1 MKRKALKQLFTP
13 VVHERYFCTLDY
25 IINCLFYAEIIAT
38 SFLLPSITFESA
50 LAQTEMSMQK
60 DGNNNNLNNNTI
72 TYSYN
77 IYNNNNTQEAP
88 TRLHN
93 SSVSYYDN
101 TTGYLVYPELA
112 NNTQQQQELMPAVIM
127 IHEWWGLNEH
137 IKNQADILAKEGYVV
152 LAVDLYRGEVA
163 TDFNR
168 AMELTSSVRNNSAS
182 AIDNL
187 QSAVNYV
194 KSLEMVDGS
203 KIASLGWCFGGDWSL
218 QLALNSSENP
228 LAATIVYY
236 GRPVTAETASLSS
249 ISWPILGIF
258 GDQDQAIPVESVKQF
273 TSALNA
279 SGITNEIYLYE
290 GIGHTFAN
298 PSGDNYAP
306 KETAD
311 AWQKTIGFLRTYL

>member
-1 MKRKALKQLFTP
+1 MNGISAGLTISLVTFFMLEMT
-13 VVHERYFCTLDY
+13 
-25 IINCLFYAEIIAT
+25 AA
-38 SFLLPSITFESA
+38 SFLLPSITFQSA
-50 LAQTEMSMQK
+50 LAQTEMPIQE
-60 DGNNNNLNNNTI
+60 DGNNNLGNNTI

-77 IYNNNNTQEAP
+77 IYSNNNTQEAS

-93 SSVSYYDN
+93 SSVIYYDN

-112 NNTQQQQELMPAVIM
+112 NDTQQQQQQEPMPAVIM

-137 IKNQADILAKEGYVV
+137 IKNQADLLAKEGYVV

-168 AMELTSSVRNNSAS
+168 ARELSSSVRNNSAS

-203 KIASLGWCFGGDWSL
+203 RIASLGWCFGGDWSL

-228 LAATIVYY
+228 LAATILYY
-236 GRPVTAETASLSS
+236 GRPVTDIASLSS

-273 TSALNA
+273 ASALNA
-279 SGITNEIYLYE
+279 SGITNDIYLYE
-290 GIGHTFAN
+290 GVGHAFAN

>member
-1 MKRKALKQLFTP
+1 MNGISAPLTISL
-13 VVHERYFCTLDY
+13 
-25 IINCLFYAEIIAT
+25 
-38 SFLLPSITFESA
+38 ITFFVLGMPVASSLLLSMNFEPA
-50 LAQTEMSMQK
+50 FAQTDTPIQEDERS
-60 DGNNNNLNNNTI
+60 NNNLSNNTV

-77 IYNNNNTQEAP
+77 IYRSNNNTQEVP

-93 SSVSYYDN
+93 SSVSYYVNN

-112 NNTQQQQELMPAVIM
+112 NNTQQQQLMPAVII

-152 LAVDLYRGEVA
+152 LAVDLYQGEVA
-163 TDFNR
+163 TTPDR
-168 AMELTSSVRNNSAS
+168 SRELASSVRNNPAS

-203 KIASLGWCFGGDWSL
+203 RIASLGWCFGGDWSL

-228 LAATIVYY
+228 LAATIIYY
-236 GRPVTAETASLSS
+236 GRPVTDRASLSS
-249 ISWPILGIF
+249 ITWPILGIF

-273 TSALNA
+273 ASALNA
-279 SGITNEIYLYE
+279 SGVTNDIYLYE
-290 GIGHTFAN
+290 GVGHAFAN

-306 KETAD
+306 KETTD

>member
-1 MKRKALKQLFTP
+1 MNGISASLTKSLITFL
-13 VVHERYFCTLDY
+13 VVGMT
-25 IINCLFYAEIIAT
+25 A
-38 SFLLPSITFESA
+38 SSLLPSVNFESA
-50 LAQTEMSMQK
+50 FAQTEAPIQN
-60 DGNNNNLNNNTI
+60 GNNNNNNLGNNNTV

-77 IYNNNNTQEAP
+77 IYSSNNTQEAL
-88 TRLHN
+88 TRLQN

-112 NNTQQQQELMPAVIM
+112 NNTQQQLLLPAIIM

-152 LAVDLYRGEVA
+152 LAVDLYGGEVA
-163 TDFNR
+163 TDSNR
-168 AMELTSSVRNNSAS
+168 AMELSSSVRNNSAS
-182 AIDNL
+182 AIENL

-194 KSLEMVDGS
+194 KSLEMVDRS
-203 KIASLGWCFGGDWSL
+203 KVASLGWCFGGDWSL

-228 LAATIVYY
+228 LAATIIYY
-236 GRPVTAETASLSS
+236 GRPVTDSASLSG

-273 TSALNA
+273 ASALNA
-279 SGITNEIYLYE
+279 SGITNDIYLYE
-290 GIGHTFAN
+290 GVGHAFAN

>member
-1 MKRKALKQLFTP
+1 MKPISAPLAILLIGLFALGMTAS
-13 VVHERYFCTLDY
+13 YFMSTL
-25 IINCLFYAEIIAT
+25 
-38 SFLLPSITFESA
+38 SFGSA
-50 LAQTEMSMQK
+50 FGQTETLAQ
-60 DGNNNNLNNNTI
+60 DGNNGNGNTLGSNNNTV

-77 IYNNNNTQEAP
+77 IYNNSNNQESP
-88 TRLHN
+88 IRLHN
-93 SSVSYYDN
+93 NSVNYYDN
-101 TTGYLVYPELA
+101 NSFGYLVYPELA
-112 NNTQQQQELMPAVIM
+112 NNTQQRLLPAVIM

-152 LAVDLYRGEVA
+152 LAVDLYEGEVA
-163 TDFNR
+163 TTPDR
-168 AMELTSSVRNNSAS
+168 SRELSSSVRNNPAS

-194 KSLEMVDGS
+194 KSLEMVDGDR
-203 KIASLGWCFGGDWSL
+203 IASLGWCFGGDWSL

-228 LAATIVYY
+228 LAATIIYY
-236 GRPVTAETASLSS
+236 GRLITDTASLSNS

-258 GDQDQAIPVESVKQF
+258 GNQDQAIPVESVKQF
-273 TSALNA
+273 ASALNA

-290 GIGHTFAN
+290 GVGHAFAN

-311 AWQKTIGFLRTYL
+311 AWQKTIGFLKRYL

>member
-1 MKRKALKQLFTP
+1 MLET
-13 VVHERYFCTLDY
+13 
-25 IINCLFYAEIIAT
+25 IAV
-38 SFLLPSITFESA
+38 SFLLPSITFEPA
-50 LAQTEMSMQK
+50 LAQTEASTQE
-60 DGNNNNLNNNTI
+60 DENNSNNLDNNTI
-72 TYSYN
+72 AYSYN
-77 IYNNNNTQEAP
+77 VYSNNNTQQAP

-112 NNTQQQQELMPAVIM
+112 NNTQQQQQQEPMPAVIM

-163 TDFNR
+163 ADSNR

-203 KIASLGWCFGGDWSL
+203 RIASLGWCFGGDWSL

-236 GRPVTAETASLSS
+236 GRPVTDTASLSS

-279 SGITNEIYLYE
+279 SGVTNEIYLYE
-290 GIGHTFAN
+290 GVGHAFAN

>member
-1 MKRKALKQLFTP
+1 MLETTA
-13 VVHERYFCTLDY
+13 V
-25 IINCLFYAEIIAT
+25 
-38 SFLLPSITFESA
+38 SFLLPSITFEPA
-50 LAQTEMSMQK
+50 LAQTEASTQE
-60 DGNNNNLNNNTI
+60 DENNSNNLDNNTI
-72 TYSYN
+72 AYSYN
-77 IYNNNNTQEAP
+77 IYSNNNTQQAP

-112 NNTQQQQELMPAVIM
+112 NNTQQQQQEPMPAVIM

-163 TDFNR
+163 ADSNR
-168 AMELTSSVRNNSAS
+168 ARELTSSVRNNSAS

-187 QSAVNYV
+187 QSAVNYI

-203 KIASLGWCFGGDWSL
+203 RIASLGWCFGGDWSL

-236 GRPVTAETASLSS
+236 GRPVTDTASLSS

-279 SGITNEIYLYE
+279 SGVTNEIYLYE
-290 GIGHTFAN
+290 GVGHAFAN

>member
-1 MKRKALKQLFTP
+1 MNGISATP
-13 VVHERYFCTLDY
+13 LTISLITFFMLEMT
-25 IINCLFYAEIIAT
+25 AA
-38 SFLLPSITFESA
+38 SFLLPSITFEPA
-50 LAQTEMSMQK
+50 LAQTEMSIQEN
-60 DGNNNNLNNNTI
+60 GNNNLSNNTI

-77 IYNNNNTQEAP
+77 IYSNNNTQEAS

-93 SSVSYYDN
+93 SSVIYYDN

-112 NNTQQQQELMPAVIM
+112 NNTQQQEPMPAVIM
-127 IHEWWGLNEH
+127 IHEWLGLNEH
-137 IKNQADILAKEGYVV
+137 IKNQADLLAKEGYVV

-163 TDFNR
+163 TDSNR
-168 AMELTSSVRNNSAS
+168 AMALASSVRNNSTS

-203 KIASLGWCFGGDWSL
+203 RIASLGWCFGGDWSL

-228 LAATIVYY
+228 LAATIIYY
-236 GRPVTAETASLSS
+236 GRPVTDTASLSR

-258 GDQDQAIPVESVKQF
+258 GDQDQAITVESVKQF
-273 TSALNA
+273 VSALNA

-290 GIGHTFAN
+290 GVGHAFAN

-311 AWQKTIGFLRTYL
+311 AWQKTIAFLDKYV

>member
-1 MKRKALKQLFTP
+1 MKSISSALTISLITFFMLETTA
-13 VVHERYFCTLDY
+13 V
-25 IINCLFYAEIIAT
+25 
-38 SFLLPSITFESA
+38 SFLLPSITFEPA
-50 LAQTEMSMQK
+50 LAQTEASTQE
-60 DGNNNNLNNNTI
+60 DENNSNNLDNNTI
-72 TYSYN
+72 AYSYN
-77 IYNNNNTQEAP
+77 IYSNNNTQQAP

-112 NNTQQQQELMPAVIM
+112 NNTQQQQQQQEPMPAVLM
-127 IHEWWGLNEH
+127 IHEWLGLNEH

-163 TDFNR
+163 ADSNR

-203 KIASLGWCFGGDWSL
+203 RIASLGWCFGGDWSL
-218 QLALNSSENP
+218 QLALNSSENL

-236 GRPVTAETASLSS
+236 GRPVTDTASLSS

-279 SGITNEIYLYE
+279 SGVTNEIYLYE
-290 GIGHTFAN
+290 GVGHAFAN

>member
-1 MKRKALKQLFTP
+1 MNGIFAPLTISLITFF
-13 VVHERYFCTLDY
+13 VLGM
-25 IINCLFYAEIIAT
+25 AAT
-38 SFLLPSITFESA
+38 SSLLPSINLESA
-50 LAQTEMSMQK
+50 FAQTDTPMPE
-60 DGNNNNLNNNTI
+60 DGSNNNNLNNNSI
-72 TYSYN
+72 AYSYN
-77 IYNNNNTQEAP
+77 IYSNNNTQEAP

-112 NNTQQQQELMPAVIM
+112 NNTQQQQELMPAVII

-168 AMELTSSVRNNSAS
+168 AMELASSVRNNSAS

-187 QSAVNYV
+187 QSAVNYI
-194 KSLEMVDGS
+194 KSLEMVDGNR
-203 KIASLGWCFGGDWSL
+203 IASLGWCFGGDWSL

-228 LAATIVYY
+228 LAATVLYY
-236 GRPVTAETASLSS
+236 GRPVTDVASLSS

-258 GDQDQAIPVESVKQF
+258 GDQDQAIPVDSVKQF
-273 TSALNA
+273 ASALNA

-290 GIGHTFAN
+290 GVGHAFAN
-298 PSGDNYAP
+298 PSGDTYAP

-311 AWQKTIGFLRTYL
+311 AWQKTMAFLRQYL

>member
-1 MKRKALKQLFTP
+1 MNGISATP
-13 VVHERYFCTLDY
+13 LTISLITFFMLEMT
-25 IINCLFYAEIIAT
+25 AA
-38 SFLLPSITFESA
+38 SFLLPSITFEPA
-50 LAQTEMSMQK
+50 LAQTEMSIQEN
-60 DGNNNNLNNNTI
+60 GNNNLSNNTI

-77 IYNNNNTQEAP
+77 IYSNNNTQEAS

-93 SSVSYYDN
+93 SSVIYYDN

-112 NNTQQQQELMPAVIM
+112 SNTQQQEPMPAVIM

-137 IKNQADILAKEGYVV
+137 IKNQADLLAKEGYVV

-163 TDFNR
+163 TDSNR
-168 AMELTSSVRNNSAS
+168 AMALASSVRNNSTS

-203 KIASLGWCFGGDWSL
+203 RIASLGWCFGGDWSL
-218 QLALNSSENP
+218 QLALNSSDNP
-228 LAATIVYY
+228 LAATIIYY
-236 GRPVTAETASLSS
+236 GRPVTDTASLSS

-258 GDQDQAIPVESVKQF
+258 GDQDQAITVESVKQF
-273 TSALNA
+273 ASALNA
-279 SGITNEIYLYE
+279 SGITNDIYLYE
-290 GIGHTFAN
+290 GVGHAFAN
-298 PSGDNYAP
+298 PSLDNYAP

>member
-1 MKRKALKQLFTP
+1 MEGISAPITISLITFFVLGMT
-13 VVHERYFCTLDY
+13 V
-25 IINCLFYAEIIAT
+25 
-38 SFLLPSITFESA
+38 SSLLPSVNFEFA
-50 LAQTEMSMQK
+50 FAQTETPIQN
-60 DGNNNNLNNNTI
+60 GNNNLGNNNTV

-77 IYNNNNTQEAP
+77 ILSSNNTQEAP

-101 TTGYLVYPELA
+101 TTGYLVYPELS
-112 NNTQQQQELMPAVIM
+112 NNTQQQQQQRLLPAVIM
-127 IHEWWGLNEH
+127 IHEWLGLNEH

-163 TDFNR
+163 ADSNR
-168 AMELTSSVRNNSAS
+168 AMELASSVRNNPAS

-194 KSLEMVDGS
+194 KSLKMVDGS
-203 KIASLGWCFGGDWSL
+203 RIASLGWCFGGDWSL
-218 QLALNSSENP
+218 QLALNSAENP
-228 LAATIVYY
+228 LAATVIYY
-236 GRPVTAETASLSS
+236 GRPVTDTASLSS
-249 ISWPILGIF
+249 IDWPILGIF

-273 TSALNA
+273 ASALNA

-290 GIGHTFAN
+290 GVGHAFAN

-311 AWQKTIGFLRTYL
+311 AWQKTMAFLRQYL

>member
-1 MKRKALKQLFTP
+1 MNGISATP
-13 VVHERYFCTLDY
+13 LTISLITFFMLEMT
-25 IINCLFYAEIIAT
+25 AA
-38 SFLLPSITFESA
+38 SFLLPSITFEPA
-50 LAQTEMSMQK
+50 LAQTEMSIQEN
-60 DGNNNNLNNNTI
+60 GNNNLSNNTI

-77 IYNNNNTQEAP
+77 IYSNNNTQEES

-93 SSVSYYDN
+93 SSVIYYDN

-112 NNTQQQQELMPAVIM
+112 NNTQQQEPMPAVIM
-127 IHEWWGLNEH
+127 IHEWLGLNEH
-137 IKNQADILAKEGYVV
+137 IKNQADLLAKEGYVV
-152 LAVDLYRGEVA
+152 LAVDLYRGEIA
-163 TDFNR
+163 TDSNR
-168 AMELTSSVRNNSAS
+168 AMALASSVRNNSTS

-218 QLALNSSENP
+218 QLALNSSDNP
-228 LAATIVYY
+228 LAATIIYY
-236 GRPVTAETASLSS
+236 GRPVTDTASLSS

-258 GDQDQAIPVESVKQF
+258 GDQDQAITVESVKQF
-273 TSALNA
+273 ASALNA
-279 SGITNEIYLYE
+279 SGITNDIYLYE
-290 GIGHTFAN
+290 GVGHAFAN
-298 PSGDNYAP
+298 PSLDNYAP

>member
-1 MKRKALKQLFTP
+1 MNGISSLLNLPLIAFL
-13 VVHERYFCTLDY
+13 TL
-25 IINCLFYAEIIAT
+25 EMTIA
-38 SFLLPSITFESA
+38 SFLLSSITFESTF
-50 LAQTEMSMQK
+50 AQTDVSTEVG
-60 DGNNNNLNNNTI
+60 GNNTLSNNTI
-72 TYSYN
+72 IYSYN
-77 IYNNNNTQEAP
+77 IYSNNNTQEES

-93 SSVSYYDN
+93 SSVAYYDN
-101 TTGYLVYPELA
+101 TTGYLVYPEPS
-112 NNTQQQQELMPAVIM
+112 NNAQQQERLPAVIM

-137 IKNQADILAKEGYVV
+137 IKSQADLLANEGYAV

-163 TDFNR
+163 TDSDR
-168 AMELTSSVRNNSAS
+168 ARELTSSVRSNSAS

-187 QSAVNYV
+187 QSAVSYL
-194 KSLEMVDGS
+194 KSLEIVDDS
-203 KIASLGWCFGGDWSL
+203 KVASLGWCFGGDWSL

-236 GRPVTAETASLSS
+236 GRPVTDTASLSS

-279 SGITNEIYLYE
+279 SGVTNEIYLYE
-290 GIGHTFAN
+290 GVGHAFAN

>member
-1 MKRKALKQLFTP
+1 MKSISSLLTISLITFFMLETTAVSL
-13 VVHERYFCTLDY
+13 
-25 IINCLFYAEIIAT
+25 
-38 SFLLPSITFESA
+38 LLPSITFEPA
-50 LAQTEMSMQK
+50 LAQTEASTQG
-60 DGNNNNLNNNTI
+60 DENNSNNLDNNTI
-72 TYSYN
+72 AYSYN
-77 IYNNNNTQEAP
+77 IYRNNNTQQAP

-112 NNTQQQQELMPAVIM
+112 NNTQQQQQQQQEPMPAVIM

-163 TDFNR
+163 ADSNR

-203 KIASLGWCFGGDWSL
+203 RIASLGWCFGGDWSL

-236 GRPVTAETASLSS
+236 GRPVTDTASLSS

-279 SGITNEIYLYE
+279 SGVTNEIYLYE
-290 GIGHTFAN
+290 GVGHAFAN

>member
-1 MKRKALKQLFTP
+1 MKRISAPLAILLIGLFALGLTASCFML
-13 VVHERYFCTLDY
+13 TL
-25 IINCLFYAEIIAT
+25 
-38 SFLLPSITFESA
+38 SFGSA
-50 LAQTEMSMQK
+50 FGQTETMTQ
-60 DGNNNNLNNNTI
+60 DGNNGNGNTLGSNNNTV

-77 IYNNNNTQEAP
+77 IYNNSNNQESP
-88 TRLHN
+88 IRLHN
-93 SSVSYYDN
+93 NSVDYYDN
-101 TTGYLVYPELA
+101 NSIGYLVYPELA
-112 NNTQQQQELMPAVIM
+112 NNTQQRLLPAVIM

-152 LAVDLYRGEVA
+152 LAVDLYEGEVA
-163 TDFNR
+163 TTPDR
-168 AMELTSSVRNNSAS
+168 SRELSSSVRNNPAS

-194 KSLEMVDGS
+194 KSLEMVDGDR
-203 KIASLGWCFGGDWSL
+203 IASLGWCFGGDWSL

-228 LAATIVYY
+228 LAATIIYY
-236 GRPVTAETASLSS
+236 GSPVTDTTSLSNS

-258 GDQDQAIPVESVKQF
+258 GNQDQAIPVESVKQF
-273 TSALNA
+273 ASALNA

-290 GIGHTFAN
+290 DVGHAFAN